1 MECKICGRK
10 IGNENANFCEYCGNS
25 LKSGGAFE
33 YQQSNV
39 KSSPTFEQD
48 KQEDK
53 PIQFKTFFGIM
64 ILPLIPVFGL
74 IVYIVVLFL
83 WGFGNQYSE
92 TQKNFA
98 RASLVMGLLSVIL
111 IAAFFANSFGL

>member
-10 IGNENANFCEYCGNS
+10 IGNESANFCEYCGNS
-25 LKSGGAFE
+25 LKSDAVFE
-33 YQQSNV
+33 YQESNI
-39 KSSPTFEQD
+39 KSNANESD
-48 KQEDK
+48 NREDK

-64 ILPLIPVFGL
+64 ILPLIPGFGW

-83 WGFGNQYSE
+83 WGFGNQYSR

-98 RASLVMGLLSVIL
+98 RASLVMGLISIILAIALLS
-111 IAAFFANSFGL
+111 NGFGL